1 MSRDGEQIQEPSGGA
16 DPAGE
21 RAAPAGEGDSGSEVA
36 AEPLGPVLTEALGRV
51 AAVLRGRGR
60 AALESGARRARRR
73 MDLYQSRRDLDK
85 LYQKLGREV
94 LRLVEAGEID
104 HPGLIRGV
112 ERVRQQERAVEA
124 AAAEARQQAID
135 EAAEARA
142 TVPRGM
148 GLASSGEGD

>member
-1 MSRDGEQIQEPSGGA
+1 MSQDGEQVREPTEG
-16 DPAGE
+16 
-21 RAAPAGEGDSGSEVA
+21 AAPAGEREAPAGGRSAGGGA
-36 AEPLGPVLTEALGRV
+36 AEPLGPVVADAVGRI

-94 LRLVEAGEID
+94 LRLVEAGEIE

-112 ERVRQQERAVEA
+112 ERVRRQEQAVEA
-124 AAAEARQQAID
+124 AAAAARQQAID
-135 EAAEARA
+135 EAAEAQA
-142 TVPRGM
+142 TVPQGM